1 MRNLFPFGAIPRLRR
16 SWRYR
21 IRRNRVRQRRSGFER
36 CYRQTLDALPA
47 DTRTIFLAHLL
58 DGTPYDDLAA
68 RLGISITDI
77 EQHIA
82 TALVTLDR
90 ELTRCFPGHHYVPSP
105 PKGRPPERR

>member
-1 MRNLFPFGAIPRLRR
+1 MRILVLFGALPRLRR

-21 IRRNRVRQRRSGFER
+21 FRRNRVRQRRSGFEQ
-36 CYRQTLDALPA
+36 CYRQTLDALPG